1 MNSLE
6 ELRSKI
12 ELMKQALLFYGNK
25 ENYIEHKK
33 YEEPSLI
40 QADNG
45 SQARF
50 ALKQLDNL
58 DEMNEEMGQEYMEF
72 FKKEANKSNTPENIM
87 KLINE
92 IKNIDDIDNQNL

>member
-25 ENYIEHKK
+25 ENYLFFKNKDAPVALDE
-33 YEEPSLI
+33 
-40 QADNG
+40 G
-45 SQARF
+45 TQARF
-50 ALKQLDNL
+50 VLKQLEDL
-58 DEMNEEMGQEYMEF
+58 DEMNEEMGKEYMEF
-72 FKKEANKSNTPENIM
+72 FKKEANEAKTPENIM

-92 IKNIDDIDNQNL
+92 IKNIDDIDNLNV

>member
-25 ENYIEHKK
+25 ENYLFFKNKDAPVALDE
-33 YEEPSLI
+33 
-40 QADNG
+40 G
-45 SQARF
+45 TQARF
-50 ALKQLDNL
+50 ALKQLEDL
-58 DEMNEEMGQEYMEF
+58 DEMNEEMGKEYMEF
-72 FKKEANKSNTPENIM
+72 LKKESNEAKTPESIM

-92 IKNIDDIDNQNL
+92 IKNIDDIDNLNL

>member
-25 ENYIEHKK
+25 ENYLFFKNKDAPVALDE
-33 YEEPSLI
+33 
-40 QADNG
+40 G
-45 SQARF
+45 TQARF
-50 ALKQLDNL
+50 ALKQLEDL

-72 FKKEANKSNTPENIM
+72 FKKEAKTPENIM

-92 IKNIDDIDNQNL
+92 IKNVDDIDNLNL